1 MYIYIYIYVCEH
13 IYIYVCIYICVCVC
27 VHVHIYTHKRT
38 HTYLHIHLHMFP
50 ARTGLTEFIIA
61 LQRGAGDAREMRVS
75 EYTLHE
81 LERADL
87 GSSDEG
93 WKWVGGRNTADR
105 SLLQCA
111 HVDTLLQHFP
121 TGVSLCKLC
130 VYSACV
136 AWYYIVY
143 IFMPLH
149 YIFITSNYTFI
160 TLRCI
165 FILSHYTTC

>member
-1 MYIYIYIYVCEH
+1 MYIYIYMCVY

-38 HTYLHIHLHMFP
+38 HTYLHIYLHIFP

-81 LERADL
+81 LEPADL
-87 GSSDEG
+87 GSSDAG
-93 WKWVGGRNTADR
+93 WKWVGGRNTADC

-111 HVDTLLQHFP
+111 HVEALLQHFP
-121 TGVSLCKLC
+121 TGVSLCVQSVRGVVLYC
-130 VYSACV
+130 IYIL
-136 AWYYIVY
+136 YYIY
-143 IFMPLH
+143 I
-149 YIFITSNYTFI
+149 YSI
-160 TLRCI
+160 TLSNGCV
-165 FILSHYTTC
+165 SV